1 MNVPFRQDMRFQS
14 YGAFGELTYQLNP
27 QNKIVTGA
35 RVDQVTVD
43 DERADSKAK
52 GLIPSLKNLT
62 KWFYPFGKSKCRA
75 WCEQLCGLG
84 LC

>member
-52 GLIPSLKNLT
+52 GFNTQLEKPYQVLLSVWKIKMPSMV
-62 KWFYPFGKSKCRA
+62 
-75 WCEQLCGLG
+75 
-84 LC
+84 